1 MKNKY
6 KIDQPPEIVG
16 PPSAR
21 HIPAPEV
28 YESGAPAD
36 DFSDFKE
43 DFDQGSWTGTG
54 ITCVL
59 PGGGTR
65 STGKGKLG
73 N

>member
-1 MKNKY
+1 MPKKLD
-6 KIDQPPEIVG
+6 IDQPPEIVG

-36 DFSDFKE
+36 GFSDFKE

-59 PGGGTR
+59 PGGGNHL
-65 STGKGKLG
+65 KGRKG
-73 N
+73 